1 MYLLS
6 GILQPTLCTFLK
18 ITLHHKNILM
28 WQALGRKSQ
37 IIITEFKSKSHQTK
51 AHQARAHRKGDRRR
65 HYATRGAESLG
76 EVRSLQ
82 KFRYRDADF
91 SACKRQALGEKR
103 TVLEHVIQS

>member
-28 WQALGRKSQ
+28 WVENHK